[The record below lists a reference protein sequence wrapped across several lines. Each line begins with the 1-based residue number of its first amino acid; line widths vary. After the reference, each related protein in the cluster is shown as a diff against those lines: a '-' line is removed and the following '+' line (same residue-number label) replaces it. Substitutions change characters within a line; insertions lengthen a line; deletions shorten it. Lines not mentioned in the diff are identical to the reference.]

1 MAREKSAG
9 RLFSD
14 TRGVSIVEYTIVL
27 ALIAAAAVT
36 SWRAFGDDVRS
47 HLGRANAAIRDHM
60 TVGKE
65 QR

>member
-1 MAREKSAG
+1 MAGEKNAG
-9 RLFSD
+9 RLLSD
-14 TRGVSIVEYTIVL
+14 TRGVSTVEYTIVL

-36 SWRAFGDDVRS
+36 SWRALGGDLLS
-47 HLGRANAAIRDHM
+47 HLGRANTSIRDHM